1 MKNLTWQNPEQLFVA
16 QVLINQVKSKCCG
29 IKDYKTIERIM
40 KMMAFGIMIVAVAV
54 FALVAGEGMNL
65 GIKNCK

>member
-29 IKDYKTIERIM
+29 IKVYNKVRVYNKVYGKE
-40 KMMAFGIMIVAVAV
+40 IVDKKA
-54 FALVAGEGMNL
+54 
-65 GIKNCK
+65 